1 MSSVQMSYSHDM
13 IIIFVQLFTTSDMNP
28 AGLKGSLSAHE
39 CILEQLS
46 WSPRVSIHSG
56 ENFYTVFL
64 SRLEWSDL

>member
-1 MSSVQMSYSHDM
+1 
-13 IIIFVQLFTTSDMNP
+13 MNP